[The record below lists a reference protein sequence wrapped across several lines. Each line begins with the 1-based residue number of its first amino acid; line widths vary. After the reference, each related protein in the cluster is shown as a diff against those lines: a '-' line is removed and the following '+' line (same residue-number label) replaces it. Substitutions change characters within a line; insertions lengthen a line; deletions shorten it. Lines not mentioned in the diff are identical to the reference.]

1 MRLRLPCPKRLRS
14 KKRGSPRRTARS
26 AWKWKDLNVA
36 GDVTT
41 GELTAALL
49 YLAEPGKPVAAGTE
63 IELRARY
70 FVEQAGQD
78 GFYSAYSKVIGFG
91 SDDIVIN
98 DTPATDNNGDD
109 GEGSILDKL
118 PKSDCPIC
126 HFCPQPLGLCIFIW
140 LIIIVAVIAVVVV
153 VVVLV
158 KKKKNKADKE
168 KKRRKNNEKENIA
181 IRSCHEYRF
190 VARLRYGCL
199 R

>member
-1 MRLRLPCPKRLRS
+1 MFEERFIQLVEENGGFEFYQAYR
-14 KKRGSPRRTARS
+14 
-26 AWKWKDLNVA
+26 
-36 GDVTT
+36 GDVDLIL
-41 GELTAALL
+41 G
-49 YLAEPGKPVAAGTE
+49 GKGNTFWYVVMKKGKVTE
-63 IELRARY
+63 SYIGKNSGGAWED
-70 FVEQAGQD
+70 VCVKG
-78 GFYSAYSKVIGFG
+78 SGFG

-168 KKRRKNNEKENIA
+168 NK
-181 IRSCHEYRF
+181 
-190 VARLRYGCL
+190 
-199 R
+199 